1 MSISQIVHCTIHAS
15 LVFATREQQYWP
27 YVYRPLDF
35 FEAYAFVFKEVNKN
49 KYVSESF

>member
-1 MSISQIVHCTIHAS
+1 MSISQTVHCTIHAS

-27 YVYRPLDF
+27 AYRPLDF
-35 FEAYAFVFKEVNKN
+35 FKANAFVFKEVNKN